1 MIEPG
6 QRVGIIGKTGAGK
19 TTLSKMIAGLI
30 SPVEGSVYL
39 DSYSYSSISDSE
51 IYRSI
56 GYIPQDPYFFSG
68 TIKENIFLGHESEFT
83 QEQINTVLE
92 MSGLNLVIEQSGEG
106 IDMQIGEGG

>member
-1 MIEPG
+1 MKDQKGPFKGRIEFKDLSYQYPGQTKPALYKNNLVIEPG

-30 SPVEGSVYL
+30 TPVEGSVYL

-56 GYIPQDPYFFSG
+56 GYIPQDPYFFQWHNQR
-68 TIKENIFLGHESEFT
+68 KYFLRP
-83 QEQINTVLE
+83 
-92 MSGLNLVIEQSGEG
+92 
-106 IDMQIGEGG
+106 